1 MKKFLTL
8 SFAAAALLAASC
20 VEVDNSLGED
30 LVDKTL
36 LFDTYTVEFSLDQIQ
51 LKPSSELSGYSDSH
65 VTIGAIRDD
74 VFGLTTRESAFA
86 LIPALDTLDLG
97 VNPEAVDF
105 RIYFAADTISCAD
118 DNQAHI
124 LQNVYVT
131 ELTETLD
138 LENRSTT
145 RPIAHGD
152 QLITQGIPVC
162 NGTSALTF
170 YFTKEFAQ
178 KYVDVISK
186 MGPVFKERT
195 SDEEEEGIDKY
206 DEYVAALPGIHLR
219 TDIPEGNGGRINLFE
234 LSSLSVSNNYY
245 TQNSNKALLTVHS
258 TWNGVQKDS
267 SFLFLPGEPA
277 FFDESEIVS
286 NNEKFYQYAFNRV
299 SHSTQEHAA
308 TEDIL
313 VEGGGGLKPVILASE
328 LKEKTLAAIAGK
340 PGNQD
345 KAVIV
350 KATIVLPFEMPEN
363 YLDMKYFPPV
373 LSPTVRTVTT
383 DDDGTETVSFAGL
396 TDASVSTEDQGDI
409 DRSNLVYSP
418 DITYHLQEILRR
430 KDLDSNTDA
439 DIWLLTVH
447 TEKVATANGSLYDN
461 EYYRQMLYAN
471 YYNSLYG
478 GGYGGYGGY
487 GYGGYGYGYGGYGY
501 GGYSNYYN
509 YMMLAQYMA
518 QSEQQAYSYTTE
530 LDKDRYYCGRLCG
543 PASERKPYFRVTF
556 ALPKK

>member
-1 MKKFLTL
+1 MKKFVTL
-8 SFAAAALLAASC
+8 SLAAAVLLAGSC

-36 LFDTYTVEFSLDQIQ
+36 LFDTYTVEFNLEDIQ
-51 LKPSSELSGYSDSH
+51 LKPSSDLSGYSDSH

-74 VFGLTTRESAFA
+74 VFGLTTRESAFP

-97 VNPEAVDF
+97 SNPEAVSF
-105 RIYFAADTISCAD
+105 QLYFAVDTISCAD

-124 LQNVYVT
+124 LQNIYVT
-131 ELTETLD
+131 ELTEPLS
-138 LENRSTT
+138 LEEQATT
-145 RPIAHGD
+145 RPIAHSD
-152 QLITQGIPVC
+152 EIISQGIPVC
-162 NGTSALTF
+162 NGTSALSF
-170 YFTKEFAQ
+170 YLTKEYAQ
-178 KYVDVISK
+178 KYVDVLSQL
-186 MGPVFKERT
+186 GPVLKDRS
-195 SDEEEEGIDKY
+195 SDDGIDRY
-206 DEYVAALPGIHLR
+206 DDFVAALPGIHLR
-219 TDIPEGNGGRINLFE
+219 TDNPEGNGGRINLFE
-234 LSSLSVSNNYY
+234 LSCLSVSNNYY
-245 TQNSNKALLTVHS
+245 YRNNNIGVLKVHS

-267 SFLFLPGEPA
+267 SFIFLPGEPA
-277 FFDESEIVS
+277 FFNEAESVD

-299 SHSTQEHAA
+299 THSTEEHTA
-308 TEDIL
+308 TDDIL

-328 LKEKTLAAIAGK
+328 LKEKTLAAIAKK

-363 YLDMKYFPPV
+363 YEDMKYFPPV
-373 LSPTVRTVTT
+373 LSPTVRTTIT
-383 DDDGTETVSFAGL
+383 DDEGKENIAFAGL

-430 KDLDSNTDA
+430 KDLEDKTDA

-478 GGYGGYGGY
+478 GY

-501 GGYSNYYN
+501 GSYGGYGGYSNYYN
-509 YMMLAQYMA
+509 YMMLAQMMA
-518 QSEQQAYSYTTE
+518 ESEQQAYSYTTE

-543 PASERKPYFRVTF
+543 PASERKPIFRVTF

>member
-36 LFDTYTVEFSLDQIQ
+36 LFNTYTVEFNLDQIQ

-74 VFGLTTRESAFA
+74 AFGLTTRESAFA

-97 VNPEAVDF
+97 VNPEAIDF
-105 RIYFAADTISCAD
+105 RIYFAADTVSCAD
-118 DNQAHI
+118 DSQAHI

-131 ELTETLD
+131 ELTEPLD
-138 LENRSTT
+138 LDNRSTT
-145 RPIAHGD
+145 SPIAHGD
-152 QLITQGIPVC
+152 KLITKGIPVC

-178 KYVDVISK
+178 KYVDAISK
-186 MGPVFKERT
+186 IGPVFKERT
-195 SDEEEEGIDKY
+195 SDDEETGIDRY
-206 DEYVAALPGIHLR
+206 EDYVAALPGIHLR
-219 TDIPEGNGGRINLFE
+219 TDLPEGNGGRINLFE
-234 LSSLSVSNNYY
+234 LSCLSVSNNYY
-245 TQNSNKALLTVHS
+245 VQNSNRAVLKVRS

-267 SFLFLPGEPA
+267 SFLFFPGEPA
-277 FFDESEIVS
+277 FFDESQYVE

-308 TEDIL
+308 TGDIL

-350 KATIVLPFEMPEN
+350 KATIVLPFEMPED
-363 YLDMKYFPPV
+363 YRDMKYFPPV
-373 LSPTVRTVTT
+373 LSPTVRTVST
-383 DDDGTETVSFAGL
+383 DDDGKEVISFAGL

-409 DRSNLVYSP
+409 NRSNLVYSP

-430 KDLDSNTDA
+430 KDLESNSDA

-447 TEKVATANGSLYDN
+447 TEKVATANGTLYDN

-478 GGYGGYGGY
+478 GGYGYGGYGYGSY
-487 GYGGYGYGYGGYGY
+487 GYGGYGYGGY

-556 ALPKK
+556 SLPKK

>member
-36 LFDTYTVEFSLDQIQ
+36 LFDTYTVEFGLDQIQ
-51 LKPSSELSGYSDSH
+51 LKPSSELSGYSDNH

-97 VNPEAVDF
+97 VNPEALEF
-105 RIYFAADTISCAD
+105 RIYFAADTVSCAD
-118 DNQAHI
+118 DSQAHI

-131 ELTETLD
+131 ELTEPLD
-138 LENRSTT
+138 LDDRSTT
-145 RPIAHGD
+145 RPIAHGEE
-152 QLITQGIPVC
+152 IVSQGIPVC
-162 NGTSALTF
+162 NGSSPLTF

-178 KYVDVISK
+178 KYVDVISR

-195 SDEEEEGIDKY
+195 EDDVEGIDKY
-206 DEYVAALPGIHLR
+206 DDYVAALPGIHLR
-219 TDIPEGNGGRINLFE
+219 TDIPEGNGGRINLFQ
-234 LSSLSVSNNYY
+234 LSALSVSNNYY
-245 TQNSNKALLTVHS
+245 YQNSNKAILKVRS
-258 TWNGVQKDS
+258 TWKGVQKDS

-277 FFDESEIVS
+277 FFDESEYVN

-373 LSPTVRTVTT
+373 LSPTVRTVST
-383 DDDGTETVSFAGL
+383 DDDGKETISFAGL

-430 KDLDSNTDA
+430 KDLESSTDS

-447 TEKVATANGSLYDN
+447 TEKVATANGTLYDN

-487 GYGGYGYGYGGYGY
+487 GYGGYGYGYGGYGGY

-518 QSEQQAYSYTTE
+518 ASEQQAYSYTTE

>member
-447 TEKVATANGSLYDN
+447 TEKVATANGTLYDN

>member
-36 LFDTYTVEFSLDQIQ
+36 LFDTYTVEFGLDQIQ

-186 MGPVFKERT
+186 MGPVFKGRT

-447 TEKVATANGSLYDN
+447 TEKVATANGTLYDN